1 MSERM
6 VERDESGR
14 EIVYVSENCV
24 PNSTPLK
31 TIVVRFPGT
40 HNSDF
45 HNSQLPKIAY
55 NFLSHPF
62 SHIYNTFDHHF
73 STYNN
78 TTYFGINTKSIHLS
92 INTQENKF

>member
-6 VERDESGR
+6 IERDERGR

-45 HNSQLPKIAY
+45 HNSQLPKISIQLPITPIFTHIQHIRSSFFNLQQHNIFWY
-55 NFLSHPF
+55 QHKIHPSF
-62 SHIYNTFDHHF
+62 
-73 STYNN
+73 
-78 TTYFGINTKSIHLS
+78 
-92 INTQENKF
+92 